1 MKTNP
6 NQNNN
11 ENPSDNDIKNLY
23 SEHRF
28 EHRIDHGLCLIW
40 HELEKGNTQADPIK
54 EKMVEAIDTRVFD
67 ELTRSGLILEENN
80 LLEFTETGKTIA
92 ADIVRRRRLAERLFE
107 DVLEIPKGEVE
118 SRANEFEHLIDR
130 HVEESICILLGHP
143 RECPHGF
150 AIPPGKCCADK
161 EDQLESIVASLDH
174 FEPGESGRVT
184 YIITRNHPQL
194 HKLMSLG
201 IVPGTL
207 IHVHQVYP
215 SFVIKVEETQL
226 ALEQKVAENIY
237 LRRL

>member
-1 MKTNP
+1 MKTNQEP
-6 NQNNN
+6 PENNGKS
-11 ENPSDNDIKNLY
+11 PSDFKGLY

-40 HELEKGNTQADPIK
+40 NELEKSNHKASLIK
-54 EKMVEAIDTRVFD
+54 EALDEAIDTRVYE
-67 ELTRSGLILEENN
+67 ELTRSGLIAEEENFLN
-80 LLEFTETGKTIA
+80 FTETGKSIA

-107 DVLEIPKGEVE
+107 DVLEIPKGEIE
-118 SRANEFEHLIDR
+118 YRANEFEHLIDR

-150 AIPPGKCCADK
+150 PIPPGKCCADK

-174 FEPGESGRVT
+174 FEPGEAGRVA

-207 IHVHQVYP
+207 IHVHQTYP
-215 SFVIKVEETQL
+215 SYIIKVEETQL